1 MKTAQQQ
8 KEMLH
13 EALNRRLNQ
22 LYSIMH
28 PLLSSDHWSDYLL
41 LIQESERLIQCLPA
55 SQHVCLK
62 CHG

>member
-28 PLLSSDHWSDYLL
+28 PLLSSDHWSDYLP
-41 LIQESERLIQCLPA
+41 QKRLIQCLPA

-62 CHG
+62 CHGRAT